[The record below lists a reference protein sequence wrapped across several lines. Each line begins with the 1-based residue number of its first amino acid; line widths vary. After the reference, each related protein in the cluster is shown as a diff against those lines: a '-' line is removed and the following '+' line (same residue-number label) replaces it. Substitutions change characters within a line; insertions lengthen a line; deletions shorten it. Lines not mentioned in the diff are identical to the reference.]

1 MPIRTERSES
11 MSATRQRIAARTNGS
26 APRDGALGLPARSYM
41 PPNIQNGSNLGS
53 GRAPLRAL
61 LGRRACA
68 PSLDRYVGCTG
79 FSSQLTDQQA
89 DAGPEKLF
97 APLDDE
103 PDTDYIPDG
112 VFGRRANAQSP
123 QWWLRS
129 HGRPLTFAGLVSRS
143 EGPPMI
149 AHVTP
154 RIGGW

>member
-11 MSATRQRIAARTNGS
+11 MSATRQRIAALNGS
-26 APRDGALGLPARSYM
+26 ARRDGALGLPARSDM

-68 PSLDRYVGCTG
+68 PSLDRYLGRTG
-79 FSSQLTDQQA
+79 FSSELTDQKA
-89 DAGPEKLF
+89 DAGPENLF
-97 APLDDE
+97 ASLDDE
-103 PDTDYIPDG
+103 SDTDYVPDG
-112 VFGRRANAQSP
+112 VFGRRANAHRP

-129 HGRPLTFAGLVSRS
+129 HGRPLSIAGLVSRS